1 MKKVFLSY
9 SSKDQKTAAAIC
21 QALEVRG
28 HPCWMSTRDVKPG
41 ENFQGA
47 IVRAIREAGV
57 MVMIFSTNANNSD
70 EIKKEMA
77 LASQCKL
84 MVIPVRAED
93 VLPSEDFTYELATRQ
108 WIDLFDD
115 WEQAMDRIGGQV
127 DAVLPRALEP
137 WPACEIE
144 TPAAKAQVQAPKPA
158 ESNRLRVA
166 LIFGGVLVA
175 FGVVA
180 AVGLALR
187 SKPAPAPVQQQAAAV
202 PAPKPVVQ
210 PAAQSGM
217 DPAKLESDLWDS
229 VKDSGDAA
237 ALNSY
242 LAKYPGGMFA
252 AAAKAKLAALNKP
265 AAPPVKA
272 AAEKPAAPVV
282 QASASP
288 PATVMPMS
296 MPMPMSQPAM
306 GKAGQGALNGDVQ
319 MAVDMAR
326 SAETR
331 AREMA
336 ENGEQMFKLAQAG
349 TPGFGFETAHGL
361 AKWGGRL
368 AAFQQG
374 GVGVI
379 TYANGDRYAGGTR
392 EGDRFGVGVYTG
404 APARIYR
411 ERVGEFAGDELNGY
425 AVVYRKDGKVRVGQ
439 WKDGVMSGYGALYD
453 AQGRVLEQGM
463 YAKDKLAAPLN

>member
-1 MKKVFLSY
+1 MTKKVFISC
-9 SSKDQKTAAAIC
+9 SSKDHKTALAIC
-21 QALEVRG
+21 QALEARG
-28 HPCWMSTRDVKPG
+28 HPCWMSARDVKPG

-47 IVRAIREAGV
+47 IVRAIRDAGL
-57 MVMIFSTNANNSD
+57 MVMIFSNSANGSD
-70 EIKKEMA
+70 EIKKELA

-84 MVIPVRAED
+84 LVIPVRSED

-108 WIDLFDD
+108 WIDLFGD
-115 WEQAMDRIGGQV
+115 WEQAMDRLGGQIDV
-127 DAVLPRALEP
+127 VLPRMLEP
-137 WPACEIE
+137 WPACEID
-144 TPAAKAQVQAPKPA
+144 TPAPAKPKPPA
-158 ESNRLRVA
+158 PPESNRLRVA

-175 FGVVA
+175 FAVVA
-180 AVGLALR
+180 AAGLALR
-187 SKPAPAPVQQQAAAV
+187 SKPVPQQQATATQ
-202 PAPKPVVQ
+202 APKPVQ
-210 PAAQSGM
+210 PAQPAM

-242 LAKYPGGMFA
+242 LAKYPAGMFA
-252 AAAKAKLAALNKP
+252 AAAKARLAALSKP
-265 AAPPVKA
+265 APEKA
-272 AAEKPAAPVV
+272 AAAKVTAPVV
-282 QASASP
+282 QASATPP
-288 PATVMPMS
+288 PAAAMPMS
-296 MPMPMSQPAM
+296 MPMSQPAM
-306 GKAGQGALNGDVQ
+306 NAGKPGQGALNSDVQ
-319 MAVDMAR
+319 MAVEMAR
-326 SAETR
+326 SAESR

-336 ENGEQMFKLAQAG
+336 ENGEQMFKLAEAS

-368 AAFQQG
+368 AAFQHG

-392 EGDRFGVGVYTG
+392 DGQRQGVGVYTG

-439 WKDGVMSGYGALYD
+439 WKDGYMSGYGALYD
-453 AQGRVLEQGM
+453 GQGHLLEQGL
-463 YAKDKLAAPLN
+463 YTNDRLAAPLN